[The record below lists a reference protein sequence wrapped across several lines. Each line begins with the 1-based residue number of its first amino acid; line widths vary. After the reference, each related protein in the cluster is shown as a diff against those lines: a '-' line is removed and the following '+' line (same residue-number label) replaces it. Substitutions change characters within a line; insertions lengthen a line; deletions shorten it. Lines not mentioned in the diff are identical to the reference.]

1 MALGFDFGDASPY
14 IKRKEQVY
22 GRPGGRPIG
31 STDDVEGKIGLG
43 GRITGGVTQ
52 PGTPTGSGI
61 TQEQGQSPYAGFLQS
76 LTQPLQYED
85 RSQQRYNIA
94 RGQIQSGTRTALEQ
108 ARTYMGGRGFR
119 GGESGIADTALG
131 RIATGGAERL
141 GRASLEIS
149 ESEAARR
156 AEYDRLELQR
166 KLGGGGL
173 ALRGEEGALDR
184 MMRYYEAR
192 LGAETQEWQPWWS
205 GMATG
210 YGA

>member
-22 GRPGGRPIG
+22 GRPGGRPVG
-31 STDDVEGKIGLG
+31 TGVTAPGM
-43 GRITGGVTQ
+43 ITGQVQQ
-52 PGTPTGSGI
+52 PGTTTPTGSGI
-61 TQEQGQSPYAGFLQS
+61 AQELGQSPYAGFLKS
-76 LTQPLQYED
+76 LTQPIDYQD

-108 ARTYMGGRGFR
+108 AKTYMGGKGFR

-141 GRASLEIS
+141 SRASLEIS
-149 ESEAARR
+149 ESEAAKR

-192 LGAETQEWQPWWS
+192 LGAETAEYQPWWAGIAS
-205 GMATG
+205 G